1 MEQTKSVFKSH
12 NHDHYWIENEH
23 LFESYM
29 TLRGMRY
36 REIMEVEGMEDC
48 DKCSD
53 TMMNYIVNKYLV

>member
-1 MEQTKSVFKSH
+1 MSETKSVFKSH

-29 TLRGMRY
+29 TLRGMRC
-36 REIMEVEGMEDC
+36 RELMEVEGMEDC

-53 TMMNYIVNKYLV
+53 TMMNYIANKYLI